1 MPLLFSIMILSQGPY
16 ARVINNLFELIDWS
30 VFVSH
35 LYELPKIDLPVNIEI
50 RQTEWSGRWKFDGS
64 RAMVPSPFDQ
74 TRIPSRLIFRKV
86 GPRTS

>member
-35 LYELPKIDLPVNIEI
+35 LY
-50 RQTEWSGRWKFDGS
+50 
-64 RAMVPSPFDQ
+64 
-74 TRIPSRLIFRKV
+74 
-86 GPRTS
+86 